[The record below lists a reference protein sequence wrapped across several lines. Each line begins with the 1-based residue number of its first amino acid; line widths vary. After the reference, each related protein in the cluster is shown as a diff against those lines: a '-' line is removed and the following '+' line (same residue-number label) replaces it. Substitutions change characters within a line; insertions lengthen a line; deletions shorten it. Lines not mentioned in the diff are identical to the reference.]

1 MWHSPIWF
9 IMSISSASVILYPS
23 DVTNFFS
30 SVAVMQ
36 PSPLLSKTWN
46 ASLISRIWS
55 GVSLAD
61 FIISSSYFDA
71 RCMLLLFGSFAGAL
85 PFLEVLFSASSP
97 AKKSSS
103 SDNENLSLS
112 DSPSMSSVS
121 SKVDV
126 RALGE
131 SWLEDAL
138 LTCGLTIGVLS
149 FVAFGSEYEN
159 KIKLN

>member
-1 MWHSPIWF
+1 
-9 IMSISSASVILYPS
+9 MSISSASVILYPS
-23 DVTNFFS
+23 DVTSFFS

-71 RCMLLLFGSFAGAL
+71 RCTLLLFCSFAGAL
-85 PFLEVLFSASSP
+85 PFLEDLFSASSP
-97 AKKSSS
+97 AKMSSS
-103 SDNENLSLS
+103 SDNENRSLS
-112 DSPSMSSVS
+112 DSPSMSSES

-126 RALGE
+126 RALLGE
-131 SWLEDAL
+131 SRLEDAL
-138 LTCGLTIGVLS
+138 LMYGLTIGVLS
-149 FVAFGSEYEN
+149 FVAFVSEYEN
-159 KIKLN
+159 KIKVK